1 MNEFF
6 IGLQFLTRISIV
18 RQTVWTEESF
28 GKSVKFFPA
37 VGAVLGICYVLPL
50 FILVL
55 VTNCELPIFTGA
67 VAFFLSVILT
77 GGIHCDG
84 LMDSADGLFS
94 GRERDKILEIM
105 KDSRA
110 GSFGVVALVTVA
122 ALQISAA
129 VELLKLLPML
139 FLLAIYSAPV
149 IGRLAM
155 VLAISI
161 FPYARPEGIG
171 KAFSKYATP
180 KTFFTALV
188 ETFFLL
194 LPLYFI
200 NEEIFCTAIIS
211 ILAAV
216 IFTLYFGKYV
226 MLKLGGLTGDIYGAV
241 EFLSEVLVLIVF
253 LSAGTF
259 WIN

>member
-18 RQTVWTEESF
+18 KQTVWTEESF

-37 VGAVLGICYVLPL
+37 VGAVLGICYAVPI
-50 FILVL
+50 FIFIYL
-55 VTNCELPIFTGA
+55 TDCAFPIFTGA
-67 VAFFLSVILT
+67 LGFFLNVVLT

-94 GRERDKILEIM
+94 GREKDKMLEIM

-110 GSFGVVALVTVA
+110 GAFGVVSLVTVA
-122 ALQISAA
+122 ALQISAIAELAKNFSMLLFVA
-129 VELLKLLPML
+129 VY
-139 FLLAIYSAPV
+139 AAPI

-161 FPYARPEGIG
+161 FPYARPEGLG

-180 KTFFTALV
+180 KTFLAALF
-188 ETFFLL
+188 ETILLL
-194 LPLYFI
+194 LPLI
-200 NEEIFCTAIIS
+200 LLDVEIFMTAIIA
-211 ILAAV
+211 LVAAI
-216 IFTLYFGKYV
+216 IFALYFGKYV
-226 MLKLGGLTGDIYGAV
+226 MLKIGGLTGDIYGAV
-241 EFLSEVLVLIVF
+241 EFLAEVLVLIIF
-253 LSAGTF
+253 LFAGF
-259 WIN
+259 YFN

>member
-18 RQTVWTEESF
+18 KQTVWTEESF
-28 GKSVKFFPA
+28 GQSVKYFPA
-37 VGAVLGICYVLPL
+37 IGAVLGICYAVPL
-50 FILVL
+50 FILVYI
-55 VTNCELPIFTGA
+55 TDSAIPIFTGA
-67 VAFFLSVILT
+67 AGFFLNVILT

-94 GRERDKILEIM
+94 GRDRDKMLEIM

-110 GSFGVVALVTVA
+110 GAFGVVTLVTVA
-122 ALQISAA
+122 ALEISAIA
-129 VELLKLLPML
+129 ELTKMLPML
-139 FLLAIYSAPV
+139 MCVAVYAAPI

-155 VLAISI
+155 VLTISI
-161 FPYARPEGIG
+161 FPYARPEGLG

-180 KTFFTALV
+180 KTFLTALV
-188 ETFFLL
+188 ETILLL
-194 LPLYFI
+194 LPLI
-200 NEEIFCTAIIS
+200 LTEIEIFCTAIIALCFA
-211 ILAAV
+211 ITFAM
-216 IFTLYFGKYV
+216 YFGKYV

-241 EFLSEVLVLIVF
+241 EMLAEVLVMMIF
-253 LSAGTF
+253 LFAGIF